1 MQILTGR
8 GWCKRAAVSTLP
20 GGGGVGG
27 VEGGVEELTVV
38 IVFVA
43 MNPRLEPG
51 PLPSIVFKNF
61 LFKKQ

>member
-8 GWCKRAAVSTLP
+8 GWHKRAAVSTLP
-20 GGGGVGG
+20 GGGGGG
-27 VEGGVEELTVV
+27 GGVEEFTVV
-38 IVFVA
+38 IVFVE